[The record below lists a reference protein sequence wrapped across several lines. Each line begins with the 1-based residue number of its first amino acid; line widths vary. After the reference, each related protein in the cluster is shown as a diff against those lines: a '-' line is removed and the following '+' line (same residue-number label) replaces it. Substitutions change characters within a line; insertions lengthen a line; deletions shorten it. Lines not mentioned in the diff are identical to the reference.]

1 VSGKAPKPSPYDDG
15 DDQLRETLLERIEEH
30 HQRLD
35 EQGVPREEEFDT
47 DESYPDLGEEA
58 DARMAMGMDPVLDKD
73 EEARKRREEMGF
85 GTPEEVPRGFF
96 RHERFYARYSDADG
110 VYVPLWL
117 LREAQATTR
126 MSHDREGTHTIDE
139 GPEGHPS

>member
-1 VSGKAPKPSPYDDG
+1 VSGKVPRPDPADDH
-15 DDQLRETLLERIEEH
+15 DEQLREALLERIEEH
-30 HQRLD
+30 HQLLD

-58 DARMAMGMDPVLDKD
+58 DARMAMGQPMT
-73 EEARKRREEMGF
+73 REEMGF
-85 GTPEEVPRGFF
+85 GTPEEVPRGWF

-110 VYVPLWL
+110 VSVPLWL

-126 MSHDREGTHTIDE
+126 MSHDREGTHTIEE

>member
-15 DDQLRETLLERIEEH
+15 DEQLREVLLEKIEEH
-30 HQRLD
+30 HLALD
-35 EQGVPREEEFDT
+35 EQGVPREDDPYHTPEF
-47 DESYPDLGEEA
+47 EQAVA
-58 DARMAMGMDPVLDKD
+58 DAVLTKD
-73 EEARKRREEMGF
+73 EEARQRREEMGF

-110 VYVPLWL
+110 VSVPLWL

-126 MSHDREGTHTIDE
+126 MSHDKEGTHTFEE